1 MRISLF
7 ALGFGLAGCTL
18 EVDREPLGEE
28 LAALEPGGTA
38 VCWQDVRQ
46 SISGFGASSA
56 WTAPDMPEELADELF
71 SVDRIGL
78 SLLRLRI
85 TPMGTTSEVATAQK
99 AQARGATVWAAP
111 WSPPG
116 AWKTSGTD
124 AYGGELLVEHYQAWA
139 ERLALFVRER
149 EDQGVHISALS
160 AQNEPDYVAEWETCE
175 WDPGAL
181 ATFVGE
187 HLVPAL
193 DAQGVSPRLL
203 APESSGW
210 DDVARYGETLLAHP
224 EAGPAIGIVATHH
237 YGNSDP
243 YAYRSPADQG
253 KELWMTEWSDSTGD
267 GPDHGM
273 TSGLVV
279 ARAIHEN
286 LTLGE
291 VNAWHYWWLIERSD
305 TAPGKGGLLS
315 EDVVTR
321 RAYVTGQ
328 YSRFVRPGS
337 RHVRLSRQSPGP
349 RVYASA
355 FLRESGSDFVLV
367 VVNENDTPVVQS
379 FDFAGADVSDL
390 VPYVTNDSVA
400 LEEQPPVSAG
410 QTLSYEFSPRS
421 VTTFQGPVTVFDGAL
436 PSRSCS
442 SLLREEESTSSGC
455 SCRVTGGTR
464 APGSPLALFALVGAA
479 LVRRVRSRA
488 FSSDR
493 ATPSRS

>member
-1 MRISLF
+1 MRISLL
-7 ALGFGLAGCTL
+7 ALGFGLAGCAL
-18 EVDREPLGEE
+18 EVGREPLREE
-28 LAALEPGGTA
+28 LGALEPDSTA

-56 WTAPDMPEELADELF
+56 WTAPDVPDELADELF

-85 TPMGTTSEVATAQK
+85 APTGTTSEVGTAEK
-99 AQARGATVWAAP
+99 AQARGAAVWAAP

-124 AYGGELLVEHYQAWA
+124 IYGGELLVEHYQAWA

-149 EDQGVHISALS
+149 EDQGIHISALS

-175 WDPGAL
+175 WEPSAL

-193 DAQGVSPRLL
+193 EAQGVSPTLL

-210 DDVARYGETLLAHP
+210 DDVARYGEALLEHAG
-224 EAGPAIGIVATHH
+224 AGPAIGIVATHH
-237 YGNSDP
+237 YGRAAP
-243 YAYRSPADQG
+243 YAYRSPAEQG

-286 LTLGE
+286 LTVGE

-305 TAPGKGGLLS
+305 TPPGKGGLLS
-315 EDVVTR
+315 EDVITR

-337 RHVRLSRQSPGP
+337 RRIHLSRESLQSG
-349 RVYASA
+349 VYASA

-367 VVNENDTPVVQS
+367 VVNENDAPVVQS
-379 FDFAGADVSDL
+379 FDFEGAEVSDL

-400 LEEQPPVSAG
+400 LEEQSPVSAG
-410 QTLSYEFSPRS
+410 TAIRYEFSPRS

-436 PSRSCS
+436 PSRPCS
-442 SLLREEESTSSGC
+442 SLLSEEESTSTGC
-455 SCRVTGGTR
+455 SCRVAGGTR
-464 APGSPLALFALVGAA
+464 APGAPLALFALAGAA
-479 LVRRVRSRA
+479 FVRRARSRA
-488 FSSDR
+488 LS
-493 ATPSRS
+493 